1 MKRRNVFVAG
11 GTSGINL
18 AIAQS
23 FAQSGCNVGV
33 LSRSE
38 DKVAS
43 AVKSLLARGGP
54 DCAAGW
60 AADVRDYEK
69 VEAALEAFNA
79 RFGSIDVLISGAAGN
94 FRASALGMSPKG
106 FKTVIDIDL
115 LGTFHVLH
123 ASHRFLTKPGASV
136 VNISASQAY
145 VPMMMQSHVCAA
157 KAGIDMLTRTLALE
171 WARDGIRLNSIAPGP
186 VAETEGM
193 IRLAPTPEIEKTLT
207 SRIPMGRW
215 AKKDEIA
222 AVALFLSSP
231 AAAMMTGL
239 VIPIDGGLNIGR
251 YGPEMNAQM
260 DALAAGRQPG

>member
-1 MKRRNVFVAG
+1 MKRRNVFVSG

-23 FAQSGCNVGV
+23 FAQAHCNVGV
-33 LSRSE
+33 LSRSA

-43 AVKSLLARGGP
+43 AVESLVALGGP
-54 DCAAGW
+54 DSAAGW
-60 AADVRDYEK
+60 TADVRNYEE
-69 VEAALEAFNA
+69 VETALAAFNA
-79 RFGSIDVLISGAAGN
+79 RFGPIDVLISGAAGN

-123 ASHRFLTKPGASV
+123 AAHRFLTKPGASV
-136 VNISASQAY
+136 INISATQAY

-157 KAGIDMLTRTLALE
+157 KAGIDMLTRTLAME

-186 VAETEGM
+186 VSETEGM
-193 IRLAPTPEIEKTLT
+193 ARLAPTKEMEKVLT
-207 SRIPMGRW
+207 SGIPMGRW
-215 AKKDEIA
+215 ARKDEIA
-222 AVALFLSSP
+222 SVAHFLSSP
-231 AAAMMTGL
+231 AATMMTGL
-239 VIPIDGGLNIGR
+239 VIPVDGGLNIGH

-260 DALAAGRQPG
+260 DALTAARQIG

>member
-1 MKRRNVFVAG
+1 MKRRNVFVSG

-23 FAQSGCNVGV
+23 FAEVRCNVGV

-43 AVKSLLARGGP
+43 AVQSLLALGGP
-54 DCAAGW
+54 DSAAGW

-69 VEAALEAFNA
+69 VAEALQAFNA
-79 RFGSIDVLISGAAGN
+79 QFGSIDVLVSGAAGN

-115 LGTFHVLH
+115 IGTFHVLH
-123 ASHRFLTKPGASV
+123 AAHPFLTKPGASV

-157 KAGIDMLTRTLALE
+157 KAGIDMLTKTLAME

-193 IRLAPTPEIEKTLT
+193 VRLAPTPEVERALT

-215 AKKDEIA
+215 ASKGEIA
-222 AVALFLSSP
+222 AVAHFLSSP

-239 VIPIDGGLNIGR
+239 VIPVDGGLNIGR

-260 DALAAGRQPG
+260 DALSAARQNG

>member
-1 MKRRNVFVAG
+1 MKRKNVFVSG

-23 FAQSGCNVGV
+23 FAESGANVGV
-33 LSRSE
+33 LSRSQE
-38 DKVAS
+38 KVDC
-43 AVKSLLARGGP
+43 AVDILLALGGAGS
-54 DCAAGW
+54 AAGW

-69 VEAALEAFNA
+69 VAAALEAFHKK
-79 RFGSIDVLISGAAGN
+79 FGSIDVLVSGAAGN
-94 FRASALGMSPKG
+94 FLAPALGMSPKG

-123 ASHRFLTKPGASV
+123 ASHQFLTKPGASII
-136 VNISASQAY
+136 NISASQAY

-157 KAGIDMLTRTLALE
+157 KAGIDMLTKTLAME

-193 IRLAPTPEIEKTLT
+193 VRLAPTPEIEKTLT

-215 AKKDEIA
+215 ARKEEIA
-222 AVALFLSSP
+222 GVVHFLSSP

-239 VIPIDGGLNIGR
+239 VIPVDGGLNIGR

-260 DALAAGRQPG
+260 DALAAARQAA